1 MRYFF
6 RLFSSLLSFL
16 PPAGISI
23 SPTLQSTLC
32 LKAGAKIYN
41 GIYYANLS
49 QSIFN
54 NIFIF
59 SDVFLYLPVI

>member
-6 RLFSSLLSFL
+6 RLFPFPAFLSS
-16 PPAGISI
+16 PAGTPI

-41 GIYYANLS
+41 GFYYPNLYT
-49 QSIFN
+49 SIFN
-54 NIFIF
+54 NIFI
-59 SDVFLYLPVI
+59 SYL

>member
-6 RLFSSLLSFL
+6 RLFPFPAFPSSS
-16 PPAGISI
+16 AGTPI

-32 LKAGAKIYN
+32 LKAGAKICN
-41 GIYYANLS
+41 AFYYPNLYTS
-49 QSIFN
+49 FFN

-59 SDVFLYLPVI
+59 FVIVLYMPVI